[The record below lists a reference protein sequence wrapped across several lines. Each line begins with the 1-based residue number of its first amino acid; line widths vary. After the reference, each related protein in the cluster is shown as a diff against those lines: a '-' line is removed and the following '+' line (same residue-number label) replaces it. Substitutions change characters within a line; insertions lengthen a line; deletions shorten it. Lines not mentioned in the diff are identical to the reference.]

1 MLSSVDAQ
9 SSAVELLDARVREA
23 VRRQGVDPLLDRPA
37 VRRIAEQAVYDYDR
51 HSLSGAVSP
60 LDDQVAVLDEL
71 LARVAGFGPLQRFL
85 DDPSVEEIWINL
97 AR

>member
-1 MLSSVDAQ
+1 MLSPVAAPP
-9 SSAVELLDARVREA
+9 SAVELLDERVREA

-37 VRRIAEQAVYDYDR
+37 VLRIVEQAVLDYDR

-60 LDDQVAVLDEL
+60 LEDQAGVLDEL

-85 DDPSVEEIWINL
+85 DDPSVEEIWVNSP
-97 AR
+97 